1 MTSQW
6 RIRAIK
12 YKICFTSEGLVF
24 APQKANFA
32 PKFIG
37 VSYYFDGR
45 LF

>member
-12 YKICFTSEGLVF
+12 YKFCFTSEELVF

-37 VSYYFDGR
+37 VSYYFHGR